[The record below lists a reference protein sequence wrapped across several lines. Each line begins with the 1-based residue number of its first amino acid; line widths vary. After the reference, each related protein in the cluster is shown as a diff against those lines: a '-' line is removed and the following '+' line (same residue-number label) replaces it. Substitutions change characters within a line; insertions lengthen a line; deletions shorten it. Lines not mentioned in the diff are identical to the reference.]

1 MIAPLDEI
9 RTANS
14 AMELILN
21 LRTKHAGL
29 QWALE
34 ACEMIDGQWRVVYV
48 VFTSSTG
55 IVRYADSWS
64 PKTAPMRMCEGVN
77 DVLAKY

>member
-34 ACEMIDGQWRVVYV
+34 ACEIVDGRWRVAFV

-55 IVRYADSWS
+55 LMRYCDTWAE
-64 PKTAPMRMCEGVN
+64 KTAPMRMCERVN
-77 DVLAKY
+77 EVLSGY